1 MNIKETLNDIANNK
15 RENLRK
21 TRAAWAEIAILGQY
35 DDENIGTH
43 DLNNVSEKGI
53 NELKSR
59 WKDYYDANFAYQV
72 FRGYVGYNSQSDS
85 FSDSDYIELENMVN
99 NWKQGLPDQ
108 EDKIVVDG
116 LISVDANQFK
126 NLNPY
131 ESLEYLFFLYDQK
144 FEVEENSYLD
154 FAFACYDTFMKIKEA
169 EKNVVM
175 KK

>member
-59 WKDYYDANFAYQV
+59 WKDYYDANFSYQV

-99 NWKQGLPDQ
+99 NWK
-108 EDKIVVDG
+108 
-116 LISVDANQFK
+116 
-126 NLNPY
+126 
-131 ESLEYLFFLYDQK
+131 YDQK